1 MAAGRRLCDHRGLTL
16 HSEIDMDHGIT
27 AIDTGFFRP
36 LFDASHLI
44 VERGRAAFVDV
55 GTNHSVPALLAELQ
69 RQGLAREAV
78 DWIILTHVHL
88 DHAGGAG
95 ELLRQLPRARVWLHP
110 RGVRHMVDP
119 AQLVAGASAV
129 YGADEVERA
138 YGTLVPIA
146 PDRIVEARDDDVIE
160 LAGRPL
166 RALDTPGHAR
176 HHISIWDEASR
187 AFFPGDTFGLSYRE
201 FDGPNGPFILPTT
214 SPVQF
219 EPDALRAS
227 IERMLG
233 FDPQAMLL
241 THYSRIGDAAR
252 RGAELV
258 EQIAAMTAI
267 SRAVDGLTD
276 RHERIK
282 TGLAELYVARAE
294 AHGCGLSE
302 AQVRERLAMD
312 IELNAQGLGIWLDR
326 GRREG

>member
-16 HSEIDMDHGIT
+16 HGEIDMDHGIT

-129 YGADEVERA
+129 YGADEVART

-146 PDRIVEARDDDVIE
+146 PDRIVEARDGDVIE

-233 FDPQAMLL
+233 FDPEAMLL
-241 THYSRIGDAAR
+241 THYSRIGDAAK
-252 RGAELV
+252 RGAELI

-267 SRAVDGLTD
+267 SRAVDGLAD

-282 TGLAELYVARAE
+282 TGLTELYVARAE

>member
-1 MAAGRRLCDHRGLTL
+1 MAAGRGLCDHRGLTL

-119 AQLVAGASAV
+119 AQLMAGASAV
-129 YGADEVERA
+129 YGADEVART

-146 PDRIVEARDDDVIE
+146 PDRIVEARDGDVIE

-241 THYSRIGDAAR
+241 THYSRIGDVAR
-252 RGAELV
+252 RGAELI

-267 SRAVDGLTD
+267 SHAVDGLTD

>member
-1 MAAGRRLCDHRGLTL
+1 M
-16 HSEIDMDHGIT
+16 EHGIT

-55 GTNHSVPALLAELQ
+55 GTNHSVPALLVELQ
-69 RQGLAREAV
+69 RQGVPRDAV

-95 ELLRQLPRARVWLHP
+95 ELLRHLPHARVWLHP

-119 AQLVAGASAV
+119 AQLMAGASAV
-129 YGADEVERA
+129 YGADVVERT

-146 PDRIVEARDDDVIE
+146 PDRIVEAHDGDVIE

-176 HHISIWDEASR
+176 HHISVWDEASR
-187 AFFPGDTFGLSYRE
+187 AFFSGDTFGLSYRE

-227 IERMLG
+227 IGRMLA

-241 THYSRIGDAAR
+241 THYSRIGDVPR
-252 RGAELV
+252 LGAELIDQV
-258 EQIAAMTAI
+258 AAMTVIA
-267 SRAVDGLTD
+267 RAVDGLAD
-276 RHERIK
+276 RHERMKI
-282 TGLAELYVARAE
+282 GLADLYAARAA
-294 AHGCGLSE
+294 AHGCGLAE
-302 AQVRERLAMD
+302 ARVRELLAMD
-312 IELNAQGLGIWLDR
+312 IELNAQGLAIWLDR